1 MMNLRSVAALL
12 SISSLLACATAIN
25 DDGSG
30 LGSLMAA
37 GSDSGGS
44 GSVEEGGAPAA
55 GGAPAR
61 AGAPASAAGRGSGSG
76 SAGKGAGGTGTGAG
90 GRGGGAAG
98 RGGGTAGRGGIGAAG
113 TGTGTGTGGRTGTGS
128 AGGSAAGA
136 PGSAG
141 GTGIAPCDNA
151 KDIPATASNTG
162 ELGTVGAAC
171 YRTKAKFNALT
182 CSSFDGRTLKV
193 NGVVSKCD
201 GVATFAPAIDG
212 WNYFDISE
220 GKFTYAQ
227 MGWFCTLASC

>member
-113 TGTGTGTGGRTGTGS
+113 TGTGTGGRTGTGS

-193 NGVVSKCD
+193 NGVISKCD